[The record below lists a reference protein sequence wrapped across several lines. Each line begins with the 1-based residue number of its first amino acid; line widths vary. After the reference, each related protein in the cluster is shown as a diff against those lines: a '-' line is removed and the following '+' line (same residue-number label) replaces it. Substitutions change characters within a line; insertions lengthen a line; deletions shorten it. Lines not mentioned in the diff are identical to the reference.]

1 MGRAGAGWLA
11 YRDGWPGTGTADDIA
26 EGLVSSHHL
35 PREASDPISTVH
47 FPFIRN
53 HFSYADVL
61 NDRLL
66 CPLFGAMKEC

>member
-1 MGRAGAGWLA
+1 MLPWGLSNMILKAGVVTALNHIRVLWA
-11 YRDGWPGTGTADDIA
+11 YMA
-26 EGLVSSHHL
+26 
-35 PREASDPISTVH
+35 VH